1 MCSLENGMH
10 SDYRPE
16 LKTFCLQASLKH
28 FPMPVTQA
36 HLWLVQ
42 YVYKFVLIYWD
53 KGDVIGF
60 CMQNVTNS
68 KV

>member
-1 MCSLENGMH
+1 
-10 SDYRPE
+10 
-16 LKTFCLQASLKH
+16 
-28 FPMPVTQA
+28 MPVTQA

-42 YVYKFVLIYWD
+42 YDHKFVLIYWD

-60 CMQNVTNS
+60 FMQNVTNS